1 VLIAVLLFT
10 ETTLAK
16 LADHRITPEEVR
28 QVNEGDRIVIRN
40 PRPRGIGADDRPH
53 PRRPDPDGCPQPG
66 AGRRERMARSDGVGC
81 QPGADQPL
89 PTRPLVEHDVA
100 VQHDDEITSDELDRL
115 IDETETLSVERP
127 AAGTEVRLYVAV
139 DPDTLQELE
148 QRAAEQGAELTDV
161 AAEALRAGA
170 RAA

>member
-1 VLIAVLLFT
+1 
-10 ETTLAK
+10 
-16 LADHRITPEEVR
+16 
-28 QVNEGDRIVIRN
+28 
-40 PRPRGIGADDRPH
+40 
-53 PRRPDPDGCPQPG
+53 
-66 AGRRERMARSDGVGC
+66 
-81 QPGADQPL
+81 
-89 PTRPLVEHDVA
+89 VEHHVA

-115 IDETETLSVERP
+115 IDEAETLDVERP

-139 DPDTLQELE
+139 DPDTLHELE